1 MKRRLTKGEEPRV
14 VRSRKGVGRKYVLEG
29 NFIEQLKEDEAS
41 LNESEST
48 EEEKRVGWEFEREK
62 RKEEDDLVE
71 TNERPEGLH

>member
-1 MKRRLTKGEEPRV
+1 M
-14 VRSRKGVGRKYVLEG
+14 GRKYVLEG
-29 NFIEQLKEDEAS
+29 NFIEQLEEDEAS
-41 LNESEST
+41 LNESEGT